1 MLPTKPNIKLL
12 QILVF
17 MFSLLFASM
26 KLPSSGRVLS
36 CQPGILPC
44 PAGIL
49 AKLPNGSRSQE

>member
-1 MLPTKPNIKLL
+1 MLPIKPNIKLL

-26 KLPSSGRVLS
+26 KLLTSGRLLP
-36 CQPGILPC
+36 CQPGIPSCLPD
-44 PAGIL
+44 IL